1 MGSSHTL
8 NLIDNPLALVFR
20 TLEPSNE
27 QRPQE
32 ANRQMVRPGRVN
44 GSQLNDLIDGA
55 VNAVCAR
62 VDRKCNAMQVDKV
75 G

>member
-1 MGSSHTL
+1 MGSGHTL
-8 NLIDNPLALVFR
+8 NLMENPLALVFR

-55 VNAVCAR
+55 IDAVCAR
-62 VDRKCNAMQVDKV
+62 IYCECNAVQVDKV
-75 G
+75 R